1 MGKLITT
8 ESFPK
13 VAENILNQVF
23 QKDLFLL
30 SGQSGYP
37 PYNAWIEQD
46 ESYKIE
52 IVVAGFSKDELTVDF
67 NGSILSITGEKK
79 EFVEDPNIRWLCRG
93 LAKRKFIRQF
103 DVRGSFFVDSA
114 VLKNGILIISLKN
127 ENRKSVIEVLED

>member
-1 MGKLITT
+1 MSKLIST

-23 QKDLFLL
+23 QKDFFSL

-46 ESYKIE
+46 GSYKIE
-52 IVVAGFSKDELTVDF
+52 IAVAGFSKNEITVNFD
-67 NGSILSITGEKK
+67 GSILSITGEKK
-79 EFVEDPNIRWLCRG
+79 EFVEDPKKHWLCRG
-93 LAKRKFIRQF
+93 LARRKFIRQF

-114 VLKNGILIISLKN
+114 VLKNGILMISLKN
-127 ENRKSVIEVLED
+127 ETRKFEIEVLED